1 MTDPADHRLS
11 QEDLDLFNDILS
23 TGQKVRELLD
33 RVNARNHT
41 MAQEASDT
49 LNAKMLVRLAQAE
62 PAVWYNR
69 ARDHLQ
75 VGFAC
80 LQRSVTKPIHF

>member
-1 MTDPADHRLS
+1 MTDPDHRLT
-11 QEDLDLFNDILS
+11 QEDLDLFKDILA
-23 TGQKVRELLD
+23 TGQLVRDLLE
-33 RVNARNHT
+33 RVNARNHA
-41 MAQEASDT
+41 MAQEAT
-49 LNAKMLVRLAQAE
+49 EGPNAKMLVRLAQAE